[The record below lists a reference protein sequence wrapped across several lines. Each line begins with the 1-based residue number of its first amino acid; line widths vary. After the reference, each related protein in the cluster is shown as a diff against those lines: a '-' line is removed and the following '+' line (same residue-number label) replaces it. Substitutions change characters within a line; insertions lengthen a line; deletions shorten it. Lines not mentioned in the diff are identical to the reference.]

1 MKIIVSD
8 FVMRQTPDSRF
19 SHYEGPWKDIARH
32 AEEHF
37 EKGITGYR
45 DGVVLVPVLPKGYY
59 SGIAQL
65 HEGTSLTGGFESRR
79 EGEAPRKFVTSV
91 GATKLPAKHVD
102 IVLYSSTVLAE
113 DGDNHLPP
121 EAGNWEIISVNA
133 SPTKDS
139 PPIDPMV
146 LMHNHFGSAGG
157 TATGLSDED
166 FIVMLRESFYF
177 WKDKA
182 MCS

>member
-19 SHYEGPWKDIARH
+19 THYEGTWEELRQQAEANFSQAR
-32 AEEHF
+32 E
-37 EKGITGYR
+37 GYR
-45 DGVVLVPVLPKGYY
+45 PGVVLVEVPPDDYY

-65 HEGTSLTGGFESRR
+65 HKGTRLTGGFESRR

-121 EAGNWEIISVNA
+121 EDGNWEIISVNA

-139 PPIDPMV
+139 PPIDPMI
-146 LMHNHFGSAGG
+146 LMHNHFGSDGG

-166 FIVMLRESFYF
+166 FVVMLRESFYF